1 MNSQRPPRID
11 LLPLRLKG
19 ARIGDRDEYRV
30 LRMLLDEGA
39 IACFV
44 KPRLVGRFFSIHI
57 YPHNRKIGAP
67 LTRSWFLKSS
77 TIFPSPMQ
85 FYITVSDKVNQASEE
100 QGQVEVLPEL
110 GFTTAGD
117 YLAQLT
123 HSESILLKGFLQ
135 DPLATISDI
144 ANNTGLKY
152 DYARRLVL
160 DMRRKLKDMVF
171 CSLRK
176 SNYHGIV
183 QGVAFMTDERVNML
197 RKFIPSSVNFV
208 QIAEFVIRDLR
219 ITTGFVIISADS
231 IDAIRR
237 ETGQLLDTSVSISYH
252 LNLDPLFELS
262 NMLPLSHRK
271 YTL

>member
-1 MNSQRPPRID
+1 MSSERPPRLDI
-11 LLPLRLKG
+11 LPLRLKG
-19 ARIGDRDEYRV
+19 ARIRDRDEYRA

-57 YPHNRKIGAP
+57 YPHNRKIEAP

-85 FYITVSDKVNQASEE
+85 FYITVAGQVNQASDK
-100 QGQVEVLPEL
+100 QVQVEVLPEL
-110 GFTTAGD
+110 GFTAAGD

-123 HSESILLKGFLQ
+123 RSEFILLKGFLQ
-135 DPLATISDI
+135 DPLATISDV
-144 ANNTGLKY
+144 AGSTGLKY

-171 CSLRK
+171 CSLRRA
-176 SNYHGIV
+176 SYRGIV
-183 QGVAFMTDERVNML
+183 QGVALMTEERVNIL

-208 QIAEFVIRDLR
+208 QIAEFVIRGLR
-219 ITTGFVIISADS
+219 VTTGFVIISADS
-231 IDAIRR
+231 IDSIRR
-237 ETGQLLDTSVSISYH
+237 ETGQLFDTSVSISYH
-252 LNLDPLFELS
+252 LNLDPLIELS